1 MSGRRT
7 LAAGAVLLGVLAA
20 AVPSPAA
27 ADVLFPTETKVFFE
41 RHGKPVEERVR
52 YTVRCFG
59 YWTEA
64 YGEEHPKAKGTYKP
78 EEVFSYSADCA
89 SYGCVIHEPYYMN
102 HRVLASCDMEGKV
115 GDRPFKLHDFAETP
129 VDFSACKD
137 REVELRDCTLRVQLP
152 D

>member
-1 MSGRRT
+1 MT
-7 LAAGAVLLGVLAA
+7 LRGGFAAAALPVALALAA
-20 AVPSPAA
+20 AQPAA

-52 YTVRCFG
+52 YTLRCFV

-64 YGEEHPKAKGTYKP
+64 IDEEHPKAKGTYKP

-102 HRVLASCDMEGKV
+102 HRVIASCDMDGQV
-115 GDRPFKLHDFAETP
+115 GERPFKLHDFATTP
-129 VDFSACKD
+129 VDFSTCKD
-137 REVELRDCTLRVQLP
+137 REVELRDCTLRVHLP
-152 D
+152 E